1 MGCWGMG
8 LNQSDEYCE
17 VYEIFM
23 QSYDKGMAVAEIRQ
37 EILSQY
43 LKEFEKDDPILHDVY
58 FALAK
63 AGWMC
68 CDQSSELMDR
78 VKTIIDSGANLEFYR
93 ELGADDRDLALR
105 QKKLDTFWASLQ
117 TPRAKPRKRH
127 PAPKERELPDLTPG
141 DLLTYK
147 APQGERVLVVLE
159 RIGWPTFFEDQLFC
173 CVLQRTFARQELSS
187 MDPLREKI
195 GLISAFYAREFM
207 TPSSYRKI
215 GSVSVP
221 EGLYAKLYPTA
232 WNGQMLLLEGR
243 KKDFQRD
250 YAPLEE
256 LALGQLLAG
265 AAPEGLSLYSR
276 VSKVTFG
283 GGVVQIYIQTEP
295 REKKESGPVNGF
307 ETGKIDRLLAR
318 VGVDEDETFYQELDR
333 LINSLAKDAK
343 NPAELRYAYG
353 LLMEL
358 SQHPKAS
365 VRMAVL
371 RALGVMA
378 ARHKKAPL
386 SETEIKDRIYAQ
398 WRQGNSEERKILNDI
413 MEDLRKS
420 RGWQFV
426 LPQQE

>member
-8 LNQSDEYCE
+8 INQSDEYCE
-17 VYEIFM
+17 VYENFM
-23 QSYDKGMAVAEIRQ
+23 KSYDKGMAVAEIRQ

-147 APQGERVLVVLE
+147 APQGQRVLVVLE

-173 CVLQRTFARQELSS
+173 CILQRAFVRQELSS

-283 GGVVQIYIQTEP
+283 GGVVQTYIQTEP
-295 REKKESGPVNGF
+295 RETKESGPVNGF

-318 VGVDEDETFYQELDR
+318 VGVDEDEDFYQELDG
-333 LINSLAKDAK
+333 LIDSLARDAK

-358 SQHPKAS
+358 SQHPKSS

-371 RALGVMA
+371 RAIDGMA
-378 ARHKKAPL
+378 VRHKKAPL

-398 WRQGNSEERKILNDI
+398 WRQGDPAERAVLKDV
-413 MEDLRKS
+413 MENLRRS

-426 LPQQE
+426 LP

>member
-17 VYEIFM
+17 VYEDFM
-23 QSYDKGMAVAEIRQ
+23 ESYDKGKAVSEICE
-37 EILSQY
+37 EILSRY
-43 LKEFEKDDPILHDVY
+43 FKDFGKDDPILHDVY

-68 CDQSSELMDR
+68 CEQSPEILER
-78 VKTIIDSGANLEFYR
+78 VKAIIESGANLEFYR

-105 QKKLDTFWASLQ
+105 QKKLRAFWDSLQ

-127 PAPKERELPDLTPG
+127 PAPHERELPDLAAG
-141 DLLTYK
+141 DMLVYK
-147 APQGERVLVVLE
+147 APQGQRVLIVLE

-195 GLISAFYAREFM
+195 GLISAFYAREFL

-215 GSVSVP
+215 GTVSVP

-232 WNGQMLLLEGR
+232 WNGQTLLLEGR

-276 VSKVTFG
+276 ASKVSFDG

-307 ETGKIDRLLAR
+307 ETVKIDRLLAR
-318 VGVDEDETFYQELDR
+318 VGVDEDEDFYQELDG
-333 LINSLAKDAK
+333 LIDSLARDTK

-358 SQHPKAS
+358 SQHPKSS

-371 RALGVMA
+371 RAIGVMA
-378 ARHKKAPL
+378 VRHKKAPL

-398 WRQGNSEERKILNDI
+398 WRQGDPAERAVLKDVMEE
-413 MEDLRKS
+413 LRRS

-426 LPQQE
+426 LP

>member
-17 VYEIFM
+17 VYENFM
-23 QSYDKGMAVAEIRQ
+23 NSYDKGTAVAEIRQ

-43 LKEFEKDDPILHDVY
+43 RKEFEKDDPILHDVY

-78 VKTIIDSGANLEFYR
+78 VKTIIESGANLEFYR

-105 QKKLDTFWASLQ
+105 QKKLRAFWDSLQ

-127 PAPKERELPDLTPG
+127 PAPHERELPNLAAG
-141 DLLTYK
+141 DMLVYK
-147 APQGERVLVVLE
+147 APQGQRVLIVLD
-159 RIGWPTFFEDQLFC
+159 RIGWPAFFEDQLFC
-173 CVLQRTFARQELSS
+173 CVLQRAFVRQELST
-187 MDPLREKI
+187 MDPLLEKI
-195 GLISAFYAREFM
+195 GLISSFYAREFLA
-207 TPSSYRKI
+207 PSTYRRI
-215 GSVSVP
+215 GTVSVP
-221 EGLYAKLYPTA
+221 EGLYAKLYPPG
-232 WNGQMLLLEGR
+232 WKGQMLLLEGS
-243 KKDFQRD
+243 KKDFQKEF
-250 YAPLEE
+250 APLEE
-256 LALGQLLAG
+256 LELGQLIAG

-283 GGVVQIYIQTEP
+283 GGVVQTYIQTEP

-318 VGVDEDETFYQELDR
+318 VGVDEDEDFYRELDG
-333 LINSLAKDAK
+333 LLDSLGRNAK

-358 SQHPKAS
+358 SQHPKSS

-378 ARHKKAPL
+378 MRHKKAPL

-398 WRQGNSEERKILNDI
+398 WRQGDPAERAVLKDVMEE
-413 MEDLRKS
+413 LRQS

-426 LPQQE
+426 LP

>member
-1 MGCWGMG
+1 
-8 LNQSDEYCE
+8 
-17 VYEIFM
+17 
-23 QSYDKGMAVAEIRQ
+23 
-37 EILSQY
+37 
-43 LKEFEKDDPILHDVY
+43 
-58 FALAK
+58 
-63 AGWMC
+63 MC
-68 CDQSSELMDR
+68 CEQSSELMDR
-78 VKTIIDSGANLEFYR
+78 VKTIIESGANLEFYR

-105 QKKLDTFWASLQ
+105 QKKLRAFWDSLK

-127 PAPKERELPDLTPG
+127 PAPRERELPALTPG

-147 APQGERVLVVLE
+147 APQGQRVLVVLE
-159 RIGWPTFFEDQLFC
+159 RIGWPAFFENQLFC

-195 GLISAFYAREFM
+195 GLISAFYAREFL

-215 GSVSVP
+215 GTVSVP
-221 EGLYAKLYPTA
+221 AGLYAKLYPTA
-232 WNGQMLLLEGR
+232 WNGQTLLLEGR

-256 LALGQLLAG
+256 LELGKLLAG
-265 AAPEGLSLYSR
+265 VAPEGLSLYSR
-276 VSKVTFG
+276 VSKVSFG
-283 GGVVQIYIQTEP
+283 GGVVQTYIQTEP

-318 VGVDEDETFYQELDR
+318 VGVDEDEDFYRELDG
-333 LINSLAKDAK
+333 LIDSLARDAK
-343 NPAELRYAYG
+343 KPAELRYAYG

-378 ARHKKAPL
+378 VHHKKSASL
-386 SETEIKDRIYAQ
+386 
-398 WRQGNSEERKILNDI
+398 
-413 MEDLRKS
+413 
-420 RGWQFV
+420 
-426 LPQQE
+426 

>member
-23 QSYDKGMAVAEIRQ
+23 QSFDKGMAVAEIRQ

-68 CDQSSELMDR
+68 CEQSSELMDR
-78 VKTIIDSGANLEFYR
+78 VKTIIESGANLEFYR

-105 QKKLDTFWASLQ
+105 QKKLRAFWDSLK

-127 PAPKERELPDLTPG
+127 PAPHERELPDLAAG
-141 DLLTYK
+141 DMLVYK
-147 APQGERVLVVLE
+147 APQGQRVLIVLE

-195 GLISAFYAREFM
+195 GLISAFYAREYLP
-207 TPSSYRKI
+207 PSSYRKI

-221 EGLYAKLYPTA
+221 SGLYASLYLPDRK
-232 WNGQMLLLEGR
+232 GQTLLLEGY

-250 YAPLEE
+250 YAPAEE
-256 LALGQLLAG
+256 LVLGQLLAG

-276 VSKVTFG
+276 VSKVSFGG
-283 GGVVQIYIQTEP
+283 GGVVQAYIQTEP

-318 VGVDEDETFYQELDR
+318 VGVD
-333 LINSLAKDAK
+333 
-343 NPAELRYAYG
+343 
-353 LLMEL
+353 
-358 SQHPKAS
+358 
-365 VRMAVL
+365 
-371 RALGVMA
+371 
-378 ARHKKAPL
+378 
-386 SETEIKDRIYAQ
+386 
-398 WRQGNSEERKILNDI
+398 
-413 MEDLRKS
+413 
-420 RGWQFV
+420 
-426 LPQQE
+426 